1 MSSEEIRIVIEGAD
15 VPTDTASR
23 PEHEQF
29 IAQKNAEAAHYRQQA
44 MELGLRKTRLELEN
58 ARQVIDGA
66 ERAAEVEM
74 RAALDRGDPERM
86 IDAQKKL
93 AEVSAQRIQL
103 SQAELQFLQQSRRP
117 ADPIEEF
124 ISTRTPETAQWL
136 RSHREWLADP
146 AKNQLLTQAHY
157 HAKGEGLREDT
168 PEYFAHVEKRIGLRG
183 ANTSGAKRSAPVN
196 PNDVGSHIRNGGQS
210 VTLTKGEYEAATDG
224 QTHVWSKYDLA
235 AGKIR
240 DPNLVGKAIGPKEY
254 ARRKVEMH
262 RLGYYDRLG

>member
-1 MSSEEIRIVIEGAD
+1 MSSSEEIRVVIEGAD
-15 VPTDTASR
+15 VPVSDTASR
-23 PEHEQF
+23 PEQF

-44 MELGLRKTRLELEN
+44 MELNLRKTRLELEN

-66 ERAAEVEM
+66 EKSAEFEM

-103 SQAELQFLQQSRRP
+103 SQVETQFLQQAQRP
-117 ADPIEEF
+117 ADPVEAF
-124 ISTRTPETAQWL
+124 ISTRTAPTAKWL
-136 RSHREWLADP
+136 REHRDWLSDP
-146 AKNQLLTQAHY
+146 AKNEKLTKAHY
-157 HAKGEGLREDT
+157 NAMGEGLQVDT
-168 PEYFAHVEKRIGLRG
+168 PEYFSHVEKRIGLRG

-235 AGKIR
+235 AGKIK